1 MSALKP
7 VCCGAGAEVDRP
19 LRDMPAILS
28 VLACGGYRLRVE
40 ASSPGWNM
48 STDHQHSAAPVAS
61 GGAEEMS
68 VCSAG
73 GIEVKAPI
81 DLRYT
86 VLL

>member
-40 ASSPGWNM
+40 ASSPGWNVAANRKR
-48 STDHQHSAAPVAS
+48 SAAPVAS

-68 VCSAG
+68 MCSAG
-73 GIEVKAPI
+73 IEVRVPTG
-81 DLRYT
+81 LR
-86 VLL
+86 